1 MKRRDF
7 LKRTTLGAAGA
18 GFLPQFLAGAP
29 ADMPKRVLG
38 RTGEKLSMLGFGGV
52 LVMNEEQKVANEM
65 VAKAF
70 DHGINYFDVAPS
82 YGNAEDIL
90 APAFEPYRKK
100 CFFACKTTERSAKD
114 AQRELDQSLK
124 KLRTDHFDLYQ
135 LHAITTKEDVEKA
148 FAPGGAMEV
157 FLKAKQDGKV
167 RYLGFSAHSET
178 AALMAMEQYDF
189 DTILF
194 PVNFAAWYKGQ
205 FGPNVLAKA
214 KESNKGILAL
224 KGLAYR
230 RYNDGEKKLYPKAW
244 YVPIAEDNADLA
256 HTAFS
261 WTFAQGVTAAVP
273 PGQPLFWDRAFR
285 IAANVG
291 DSTEKDETAL
301 QKIAQEIEKPIFSV
315 A

>member
-1 MKRRDF
+1 MKRREF
-7 LKRTTLGAAGA
+7 MKTTTVAATTA
-18 GFLPQFLAGAP
+18 GFLPHFLAGAP
-29 ADMPKRVLG
+29 AEMPKRTLG

-82 YGNAEDIL
+82 YGNAEDVL
-90 APAFEPYRKK
+90 GPAFEPYRKN
-100 CFFACKTTERSAKD
+100 CFFACKTTERSAEG
-114 AQRELDQSLK
+114 ALRELEQSLT

-135 LHAITTKEDVEKA
+135 LHAITTAEDVEKA
-148 FAPGGAMEV
+148 FGPGGAMET
-157 FLKAKQDGKV
+157 FLKAQQDGKV
-167 RYLGFSAHSET
+167 RYIGFSAHSEL
-178 AALMAMEQYDF
+178 AALMAMERYDF

-194 PVNFAAWYKGQ
+194 PINFAAWYKGQ
-205 FGPNVLAKA
+205 FGPKVLHKA

-230 RYNDGEKKLYPKAW
+230 RYNKGEEKLYPKAW
-244 YVPIAEDNADLA
+244 YVPIAEDDNELA
-256 HTAFS
+256 HEALS

-285 IAANVG
+285 IAATV
-291 DSTEKDETAL
+291 SEISEKDEAHL
-301 QKIAQEIEKPIFSV
+301 QKIAQGIEKPIFPE